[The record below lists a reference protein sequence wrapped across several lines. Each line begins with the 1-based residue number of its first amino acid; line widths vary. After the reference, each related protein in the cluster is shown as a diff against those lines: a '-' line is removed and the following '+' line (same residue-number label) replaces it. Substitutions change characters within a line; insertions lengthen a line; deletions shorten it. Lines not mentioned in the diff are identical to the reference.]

1 MALVAAR
8 PPEEVGLPVAREGRQ
23 QRLSDDNRVR
33 TLAGVLP
40 TEEEEALPGDELSD
54 RHVFFS
60 PYRLWDFIGI
70 VLMSTLSWLT
80 FDDNITL

>member
-1 MALVAAR
+1 MAQVAAR

-23 QRLSDDNRVR
+23 QRLSDDKRVR

-40 TEEEEALPGDELSD
+40 MVEAPLAGDELSD
-54 RHVFFS
+54 RHVFHT
-60 PYRLWDFIGI
+60 FIGCGISLEI

-80 FDDNITL
+80 FDDNIAL